1 MSWKS
6 TRVNPLFV
14 LGGGVAIAALFKAI
28 GEASRDR
35 EVIELKKRNE
45 LLEARDRVLNG
56 PKQG

>member
-28 GEASRDR
+28 GESRKED
-35 EVIELKKRNE
+35 EILELKKRNE

-56 PKQG
+56 PRQG

>member
-28 GEASRDR
+28 GESRK
-35 EVIELKKRNE
+35 EEELQQLRIRNE